1 MWNIHKTQTSWPL
14 VMENFPIRLPWLKRG
29 ILECSISWF
38 TARGNRVISIGVL
51 TNKGSARVQLT
62 KQRLMIK
69 QANYYFIHHTH
80 THTNTQ
86 REWWFPTCNMVSQ
99 QMGVFSFL
107 TEDLAGEESSRCS
120 LICGVPL
127 QNVQIMTIFG
137 RLHDDTWCGSVI
149 VACLFMPALCS
160 VHDEGVRHVKQP
172 ISRYFFPPL
181 WSDAHLSLEFTK
193 PTLLARES
201 IWYIS
206 VLGEYHQYITFKDQF
221 RPVFFCLWQNFTIIL
236 LHSKSHESTTRIEG
250 HKLTLFTSLPS
261 PPGLG

>member
-1 MWNIHKTQTSWPL
+1 
-14 VMENFPIRLPWLKRG
+14 
-29 ILECSISWF
+29 
-38 TARGNRVISIGVL
+38 
-51 TNKGSARVQLT
+51 
-62 KQRLMIK
+62 
-69 QANYYFIHHTH
+69 
-80 THTNTQ
+80 
-86 REWWFPTCNMVSQ
+86 
-99 QMGVFSFL
+99 
-107 TEDLAGEESSRCS
+107 
-120 LICGVPL
+120 
-127 QNVQIMTIFG
+127 
-137 RLHDDTWCGSVI
+137 
-149 VACLFMPALCS
+149 MPALCS

-201 IWYIS
+201 ICYIS